1 MSRAFVRE
9 GDAEDALPERALSP
23 HPNFVTARGLA
34 QLESRLRGL
43 ERERSEA
50 RAAGERRR
58 LAEVERDLRYYAA
71 RRASAQ
77 LVAPQ
82 APPGARSG
90 AGADPPA
97 QLRFGALA
105 RVRMPDGVERAFRVV
120 GEDEAEPAA
129 GLVSHASPLARALLG
144 RAAGDIVAFGA
155 GELEVLAIE
164 A

>member
-9 GDAEDALPERALSP
+9 GDSEESLPERPVSTQ
-23 HPNFVTARGLA
+23 PNFVTARGLA
-34 QLESRLRGL
+34 QLESRLREL
-43 ERERSEA
+43 ERGRSEA
-50 RAAGERRR
+50 RAAGARQR

-77 LVAPQ
+77 LVGQPSS
-82 APPGARSG
+82 GAREPGS
-90 AGADPPA
+90 PPEA
-97 QLRFGALA
+97 VQFRFGMQAH
-105 RVRMPDGVERAFRVV
+105 VRMPDGAQRSFRVV

-129 GLVSHASPLARALLG
+129 GLISHASPLARALLG
-144 RAAGDIVAFGA
+144 RAAGDVVTFGA